1 MNAGNSSLNILNNL
15 NLSKDEFTEF
25 VNQACDKITEHI
37 SALETK
43 SPYTK
48 PDLDDFS
55 KIPPEIPAQGESFN
69 SLIEQIFTQHLSSG
83 LESGS
88 PYNFAYV
95 PGGGIMHSAIAD
107 LISTAVNRYVSVW
120 SSCPGF
126 AQIETTVLRWFSNMM
141 DYPESSRGILTSGS
155 SLASFSAILCA
166 REKYFG
172 SKNMELQ
179 KGIAYAS
186 DVSHYSI
193 SKNFRMAGFN
203 PDNFHMIDSDNSY
216 KIKADELH
224 KQIIRDKRSGK
235 KPFLIIATAGTT
247 KTGTVDGI
255 EALSEIAREE
265 NLWLHVDAAYGGFF
279 ILTDK
284 GKRLLRGINQADSIS
299 LDPHKSLFIPYGSG
313 ALLVKEG
320 KRLFDAHYDGGDR
333 YSSLTNDNEFI
344 DYCEH
349 SPELSREMRSL
360 RIWLPLKLL
369 GIDPFKLQLQDKLE
383 YSRYL
388 TKEIRK
394 IDGIEIVSEPCLSIM
409 TFRYHDMNLSEDEL
423 RDINV
428 KFLNRINSRS
438 KIHIIGVRLREKYV
452 LRFCVLSFRSSMKH
466 VKIAVDEVRDS
477 FEELQKDYLSARIPS
492 GRP

>member
-1 MNAGNSSLNILNNL
+1 M
-15 NLSKDEFTEF
+15 
-25 VNQACDKITEHI
+25 
-37 SALETK
+37 ETK
-43 SPYTK
+43 SPHTK
-48 PDLDDFS
+48 PAPEDFGNIS
-55 KIPPEIPAQGESFN
+55 PVIPTQGESFD

-95 PGGGIMHSAIAD
+95 PGGGILHSAIAD

-126 AQIETTVLRWFSNMM
+126 AQIETTVLKWLSAMM
-141 DYPESSRGILTSGS
+141 NYPDSSKGILTSGS
-155 SLASFSAILCA
+155 SLASFSALLCA

-172 SKNMELQ
+172 SKNMDLQ
-179 KGIAYAS
+179 QGTAYAS

-203 PDNFHMIDSDNSY
+203 PDNFRMIRSDARY
-216 KIKADELH
+216 KIRTDALQEK
-224 KQIIRDKRSGK
+224 IIEDKRAGK
-235 KPFLIIATAGTT
+235 KPFLIIATAGAT
-247 KTGTVDGI
+247 KTGTVDDI
-255 EALSEIAREE
+255 EVLGQIAREE
-265 NLWLHVDAAYGGFF
+265 NLWLHIDAAYGGFF
-279 ILTDK
+279 ILTDE
-284 GKRLLRGINQADSIS
+284 GKRLLKGISQADSIS

-320 KRLFDAHYDGGDR
+320 RLLFDAHYDGGDR
-333 YSSLTNDNEFI
+333 YSSLTNDSEFI

-369 GIDPFKLQLQDKLE
+369 GIYPFQEQLQDKLKCI
-383 YSRYL
+383 RYL

-394 IDGIEIVSEPCLSIM
+394 VDGIEIVSEPCLSIM
-409 TFRYHDMNLSEDEL
+409 TFRYYDKDLSEDEL
-423 RDINV
+423 GAINV
-428 KFLNRINSRS
+428 RFLNIINGRN

-466 VKIAVDEVRDS
+466 VKIAADEVRES
-477 FEELQKDYLSARIPS
+477 FKELKENYLSAKIS
-492 GRP
+492 AGRP